1 MKRVKI
7 TSHRAHESGFF
18 EDMLYIHSQ
27 ICCSP
32 DFDVSGKRQDDIL
45 MGSLLHVGSSRG
57 CTGKHVR
64 YLRR

>member
-27 ICCSP
+27 IVVHQILISQ
-32 DFDVSGKRQDDIL
+32 GKDKMTSSWVVHYMWGLLGNAQ
-45 MGSLLHVGSSRG
+45 GS
-57 CTGKHVR
+57 T
-64 YLRR
+64 

>member
-27 ICCSP
+27 I
-32 DFDVSGKRQDDIL
+32 VVHQIL
-45 MGSLLHVGSSRG
+45 MSQGKDKMTSSWVVYYMWGLLGDVQGSM
-57 CTGKHVR
+57 
-64 YLRR
+64 

>member
-27 ICCSP
+27 I
-32 DFDVSGKRQDDIL
+32 VVHQIL
-45 MGSLLHVGSSRG
+45 MSQGKDKMTSSWVVYYMWGLLGDVQGS
-57 CTGKHVR
+57 T
-64 YLRR
+64 

>member
-18 EDMLYIHSQ
+18 EDMLYIHFQIVVHQILMSQ
-27 ICCSP
+27 
-32 DFDVSGKRQDDIL
+32 GKDDDIL

-57 CTGKHVR
+57 CTGKHER
-64 YLRR
+64 YLRK